1 MFIQSINMYWLST
14 LWQELNWVYKGQAK
28 QNILKMFSKPKI
40 IYQSAFTSIFSIN
53 SKNKS
58 VQ

>member
-1 MFIQSINMYWLST
+1 MYWLFT

-53 SKNKS
+53 SKNES